1 MRAVN
6 AAYAVLSDPA
16 RRAAYDARRYLPQ
29 QPTVARA
36 SPATVYQAA
45 IRRQVAV
52 VAQPPTALQ
61 RRVDRIVAVVGVLLI
76 IAIGFY
82 TVSVIPYAEQQF
94 QAARQS
100 RPADQSAAIG
110 TAQAAA
116 REPRQVHAAG
126 PPVPQRLR
134 SDVGLQSFPGTV
146 IVAPTSLPPFSSMPI
161 LRVDATGQGIARYA
175 VYYGDLTTGG
185 ATISGLVGRAS
196 FDASLQRPP
205 ECAPDAPYCAGL
217 VAGQPPGPP
226 GLELF
231 RAPDLV
237 QDFPAFMVH
246 RVCCNG
252 VFWSVSWYEPKA
264 NMSYTID
271 LSRSVA
277 AQYGASTA
285 QADFASARA
294 VAELAPQL
302 VRLP

>member
-6 AAYAVLSDPA
+6 AAYALLSDPA
-16 RRAAYDARRYLPQ
+16 RRAAYDARRYLPHAAA
-29 QPTVARA
+29 ARA
-36 SPATVYQAA
+36 SATTVYQAPP
-45 IRRQVAV
+45 RRQVAV

-61 RRVDRIVAVVGVLLI
+61 RRVDRIVAIVGVILL

-100 RPADQSAAIG
+100 RPADQSAAVG

-116 REPRQVHAAG
+116 REPAQIHAAG
-126 PPVPQRLR
+126 PPVPDRLR

-175 VYYGDLTTGG
+175 VYYGNLTTGG

-196 FDASLQRPP
+196 FDSSLLRPP
-205 ECAPDAPYCAGL
+205 DCTPDMAYCSGL
-217 VAGQPPGPP
+217 VAGQTSGPP
-226 GLELF
+226 GLEIF
-231 RAPDLV
+231 QAPGLIE
-237 QDFPAFMVH
+237 DFPAFAVH

-252 VFWSVSWYEPKA
+252 VFWSVSWYESRA

-277 AQYGASTA
+277 AQYGASSA
-285 QADFASARA
+285 QADVPSARA